1 MRKLRLD
8 EGKRLFQVH
17 EAHDITG
24 IRNEIE
30 TLASEKSTALK
41 EKILSYVF
49 KTNLM
54 LLFFYMKH
62 KS

>member
-8 EGKRLFQVH
+8 AGNRLFQVH
-17 EAHDITG
+17 KVRDIPG
-24 IRNEIE
+24 IRNKIE

-54 LLFFYMKH
+54 LLFFI
-62 KS
+62 